1 MNYLLLGPKLSRGV
15 LSLCDAKGSSR
26 VRTRLLITLAVV
38 LTAAAA
44 CAQEIPYSNGGS
56 TLDNGN
62 LMNQMGQGNQINCSD
77 PLMAAS
83 SVCSGARGL
92 NGGGSGGIL
101 NGQPIYSQLPGSQ
114 QGQSSLYTDDQGRL
128 TARNGGITIPLPP
141 EPLTEFQKFTSSTTG
156 MVLPIFGADLFRHVP
171 STFAP
176 LDNAPVPP
184 DYVIGPEDVVRLRVW
199 GQTSVTANLAV
210 DRTGNIFVPQV
221 GTVQVAGLR
230 FRDLDQT
237 LRAALGKIYRNF
249 DLSVQLG
256 QIRAIQIYVTG
267 EARRPGVY
275 TVSSLGTLVDAL
287 FTSGGPS
294 VQGSMRRIELRRSGT
309 VAASFDLYRLLIAG
323 DKSKD
328 AKLENGDV
336 IYIPSIGSEVAVLG
350 SVRRPAIYEL
360 LPGETVGDVLKFAGN
375 LSALASDARASLERN
390 VERSGREAMEVRLD
404 AAGMAT
410 AMADGDILHVIS
422 IVSKYQKTV
431 TLRGNTA
438 NPGRFAWHQGMRLSD
453 LIPDKESLLTRDY
466 WWKRVSLGFPAPEF
480 QPMPALSALRQPTN
494 PIDLPL
500 QQAMMMRRQANNSQ
514 TTNAAQGQNQGQS
527 QGQNQSQTRP
537 PDDTTAYYWDNSQG
551 GYLTNS
557 YPPLNNQTSN
567 TPNTGT
573 TNQQNDAT
581 GNPQQQTGPR
591 GSESALAEPEN
602 ETPDQIHPQ
611 AERRTVVRI
620 TSPDVDWSYAVI
632 ERMDPESLKTTLV
645 SFDLGKLVLQ
655 HDASQDLELQPGDV
669 VSVFS
674 QSDIHV
680 PIAEQTGFIRLEG
693 EFVHSGTYSVHSG
706 ETLRSLVERA
716 GGLTP
721 NAYLYGSVFTRES
734 TRVIQQRRMDE
745 TVQRMILQMQRG
757 TLAVATSGTAQDVS
771 GAAAAQTSIQGL
783 ITQLE
788 QVKATGR
795 VVFAFKPDSKGTE
808 IIPDIS
814 LENGDMFM
822 IPSVPSTVNAVG
834 AIFNQN
840 SFLYRPEVKLGSY
853 LQLAGGPNSDADK
866 KHMFVVR
873 ANGAVVSKDSVKSAW
888 GDEFLNLRL
897 NPGDT
902 IVVPDK
908 AIKPSNLRTFMNVSQ
923 FLAQLTFSAAAATAV
938 F

>member
-1 MNYLLLGPKLSRGV
+1 
-15 LSLCDAKGSSR
+15 
-26 VRTRLLITLAVV
+26 
-38 LTAAAA
+38 
-44 CAQEIPYSNGGS
+44 
-56 TLDNGN
+56 
-62 LMNQMGQGNQINCSD
+62 
-77 PLMAAS
+77 
-83 SVCSGARGL
+83 
-92 NGGGSGGIL
+92 
-101 NGQPIYSQLPGSQ
+101 
-114 QGQSSLYTDDQGRL
+114 
-128 TARNGGITIPLPP
+128 
-141 EPLTEFQKFTSSTTG
+141 
-156 MVLPIFGADLFRHVP
+156 
-171 STFAP
+171 
-176 LDNAPVPP
+176 
-184 DYVIGPEDVVRLRVW
+184 
-199 GQTSVTANLAV
+199 
-210 DRTGNIFVPQV
+210 V
-221 GTVQVAGLR
+221 GTIQVAGLR
-230 FRDLDQT
+230 FGDLDQN

-275 TVSSLGTLVDAL
+275 TVSSFSTLVDAL

-294 VQGSMRRIELRRSGT
+294 VQGSMRDVELRRGGT
-309 VAASFDLYRLLIAG
+309 VTATFDLYRLLISG

-328 AKLENGDV
+328 TKLQSGDV
-336 IYIPSIGSEVAVLG
+336 IFIPSVGPQAAVLG

-360 LPGETVGDVLKFAGN
+360 LPGDTVGDVVKYASN

-390 VERSGREAMEVRLD
+390 AEHNGREAMEVRLD

-410 AMADGDILHVIS
+410 PMVDGDILHVIS

-466 WWKRVSLGFPAPEF
+466 WWKRASLGFPAPEF
-480 QPMPALSALRQPTN
+480 QPLPALSALRQPTN

-500 QQAMMMRRQANNSQ
+500 QQSIMARRQANNAAQ
-514 TTNAAQGQNQGQS
+514 TTNATPGQNQ
-527 QGQNQSQTRP
+527 NQSRPP

-551 GYLTNS
+551 AYLTDTT
-557 YPPLNNQTSN
+557 PLMNNQQTN
-567 TPNTGT
+567 TAAPNTGT
-573 TNQQNDAT
+573 P
-581 GNPQQQTGPR
+581 NPQGGGTENGQQRQTGPR
-591 GSESALAEPEN
+591 GSESALAESENQTPE
-602 ETPDQIHPQ
+602 QINPQ
-611 AERRTVVRI
+611 AVRRTVVRL
-620 TSPDVDWSYAVI
+620 TAPDVDWSYAVI
-632 ERMDPESLKTTLV
+632 ERMDPATLKTTLV
-645 SFDLGKLVLQ
+645 SFDLGKLVLE

-693 EFVHSGTYSVHSG
+693 EFVHSGTYSVRPG

-716 GGLTP
+716 GGFTP

-757 TLAVATSGTAQDVS
+757 TLALATSATAGPGDLS
-771 GAAAAQTSIQGL
+771 GLSAAQGSIQGL
-783 ITQLE
+783 ITQLQ

-795 VVFAFKPDSKGTE
+795 VVFAFKPDSKGTQVV
-808 IIPDIS
+808 PDIS
-814 LENGDMFM
+814 LENGDTFLV
-822 IPSVPSTVNAVG
+822 PSVPSTVNAVG

-840 SFLYRPEVKLGSY
+840 SFLYRPEVRLESY

-873 ANGAVVSKDSVKSAW
+873 ANGAVVSKEAVNGTW
-888 GDEFLNLRL
+888 GNEFYKLRM

-908 AIKPSNLRTFMNVSQ
+908 SLKPSTLRAFMNVSQ
-923 FLAQLTFSAAAATAV
+923 FLAQIAFTAAAVTTV